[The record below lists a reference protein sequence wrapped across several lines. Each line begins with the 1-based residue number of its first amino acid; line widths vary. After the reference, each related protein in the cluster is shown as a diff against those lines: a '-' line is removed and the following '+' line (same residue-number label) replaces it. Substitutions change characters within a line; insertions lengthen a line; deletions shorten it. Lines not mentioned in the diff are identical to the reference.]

1 MSKINHSRK
10 FSKFF
15 IYSFLIKE
23 MLKAL
28 CYICGDVAQH
38 TCKLC
43 GRAVCDKHFIPE
55 LGVCVNCARGRKI

>member
-1 MSKINHSRK
+1 
-10 FSKFF
+10 
-15 IYSFLIKE
+15 